1 VGSGKGKT
9 AGRGHKGSHAR
20 NSRGLKPW
28 FIGGQTP
35 LYKLIPKRGFKAHLP
50 RILDPVNLDRLTS
63 FIQQRRID
71 PSKPITIKTM
81 YDSGLISKPPKF
93 GVKLLARG
101 YRFPSSVAAHAA
113 ERPPL
118 PAMRL
123 EVSDASESA
132 KKAVEEAG
140 GEVKLVWH
148 NRLGLRYLLK
158 PEKFAGPPRAVAIPP
173 PRWRKKYAE
182 QRVGGQRS
190 KSKMGDV
197 V

>member
-1 VGSGKGKT
+1 MGSGKGKT

-35 LYKLIPKRGFKAHLP
+35 LYQLFPKRGFKPPQRRL
-50 RILDPVNLDRLTS
+50 LDPVNLDRLAS
-63 FIQQRRID
+63 WVQQRRID
-71 PSKPITIKTM
+71 PKQPITIKTL
-81 YDSGLISKPPKF
+81 YDSGLVSKPPKH

-101 YRFPSSVAAHAA
+101 FRTPDPD
-113 ERPPL
+113 RPPL
-118 PAMRL
+118 PPLRL
-123 EVSDASESA
+123 EVSDASASA

-158 PEKFAGPPRAVAIPP
+158 PHKFERPPRAQAIPP
-173 PRWRKKYAE
+173 PRFRRKYTE
-182 QRVGGQRS
+182 QRAGGERMP
-190 KSKMGDV
+190 KKMGDV
-197 V
+197 L